1 MAKLAWF
8 KFYPGDW
15 LRDPDL
21 RRCSPAAR
29 ALWIDL
35 LCLMFECEERGVLIS
50 GGRPWTQEEIAAAVT
65 GDTSANLTALRELL
79 DKGVAR
85 IDKRNAIFSVRMV
98 RDWSKSQKCSEAG
111 KRGGGNPT
119 FKGHAK
125 GVSKGV
131 SKGTPKGTS
140 DFYSLNSKER
150 GCGGKPPDLPDVLNN
165 EVFLAAWADWV
176 RHRSEIRK
184 PLKPTTIKQ
193 QLKKL
198 AAMGVARAVA
208 AIEHSIAN
216 GYQGLFEPKTPPGV
230 PKPPEPPPIHI
241 PDELIPPWDKDHA
254 AGGPLCSTKDR
265 WWQYGD
271 DYKAGRMNGPDW
283 WRDTPMGRKWLREQ
297 GRVRP

>member
-50 GGRPWTQEEIAAAVT
+50 SGRPWTHEEIAAAVT
-65 GDTSANLTALRELL
+65 GDTSANLTVLRELL

-85 IDKRNAIFSVRMV
+85 IDKRNAIFSARMV

-119 FKGHAK
+119 FKGRA
-125 GVSKGV
+125 KGV

-165 EVFLAAWADWV
+165 DVFLEAWADWV

-184 PLKPTTIKQ
+184 PLKPTTIKK

-198 AAMGVARAVA
+198 AAMGVVRAVA

-297 GRVRP
+297 QGRAQQ